1 MGFQLQI
8 IRANFFNSKS
18 FGQSIVAMEVARDF
32 VAPDP
37 QNSHQNS
44 TATSLV
50 QKKLKIFD
58 ECSTFVSDEWYFAG
72 NWSLFIELLYRR
84 YSTTKKRPETSITQ
98 KNLLQL
104 QVLGQDEGISSLYW
118 AYFVGNC

>member
-1 MGFQLQI
+1 
-8 IRANFFNSKS
+8 
-18 FGQSIVAMEVARDF
+18 MEIARDF

-72 NWSLFIELLYRR
+72 NWSLFIDLLYRR

-98 KNLLQL
+98 KNLSQIVCRYISIGLQL